1 MGVCVCVC
9 GVCVECVCVWSVC
22 VCVCVECV
30 CVCVVCV
37 CVCVSAEVS
46 TGHPQLKSPVGVGGS
61 KPSRALTHPLTL
73 GLQCTIC

>member
-1 MGVCVCVC
+1 MCVCVC
-9 GVCVECVCVWSVC
+9 MECVC

-30 CVCVVCV
+30 CVCGVCVCGVCV